1 MATFIQHTELQK
13 KSSNYFFLIRLILFV
28 LIAGLC
34 VFELF
39 LNFRG
44 LEAPAAMDQAQIARQ
59 IARGEGFTTKFFRP
73 LDVSTQ
79 DSKLG
84 KKKSPDFNHFK
95 ETNYAPLHAYA
106 LSAAIKAGEFDKF
119 DKNRM
124 DSEISNVYAG
134 DRWVAGVSMVFFLI
148 ALILA
153 YFLFTKLF
161 DEVLACSV
169 VAFMSLSELMLQYA
183 VSGLAQPMM
192 MALTLG
198 IACLLG
204 GAVHAQERYRNGQV
218 TAYLC
223 GAFVLAAVMCMS
235 NFLCIWPAIGL
246 LIFCACYFRPI
257 GLHAGLGT
265 VILAAGAVLPI
276 HLLLQPTGGILP
288 HVMHAIFFSF
298 GSDTGDLLLRATSDA
313 EVTFNSTDFFL
324 RLLGYTFGQW
334 GTLFHDMGGI
344 IVTPFFFLA
353 LFNKYKRRSV
363 EAVKWAVFAMWL
375 CSSVGMA
382 LFSEAGD
389 VSPTQLA
396 IVFTPFFTAYGLS
409 LVFNFL
415 ARLQLGVHF
424 RAYRALAIFTLLLI
438 SSGAF
443 LFELPV
449 KLHIG
454 ILTSARGVPHYP
466 PYYPPALNGKLYDI
480 TNANDV
486 IVTDQPW
493 AVAWYADRKAL
504 WMPTSVDDYTR
515 DMEAVFEKSQQGV
528 QGFLI
533 TPTSHSMPAG
543 GVAGVVKQAGDFAP
557 LALEGKLLILSPKHN
572 MAFAELFNAESQNST
587 KPLASLV
594 SSQGKFAHRNF
605 LLGAEMIYYSK
616 DEVQQPAEAK

>member
-1 MATFIQHTELQK
+1 MATFIQETELQK
-13 KSSNYFFLIRLILFV
+13 KSHNYFFLIRLILFV

-73 LDVSTQ
+73 LDITAQNSM
-79 DSKLG
+79 LG
-84 KKKSPDFNHFK
+84 KEKSPDFNHFQ
-95 ETNYAPLHAYA
+95 ETNYAPLHAYV
-106 LSAAIKAGEFDKF
+106 LSTAIKAGGFDKF

-124 DSEISNVYAG
+124 DPEISNVYAG

-148 ALILA
+148 SLALT
-153 YFLFTKLF
+153 YFLFAKLF
-161 DEVLACSV
+161 DEVLASSV
-169 VAFMSLSELMLQYA
+169 VAFMGLSELMLQYA
-183 VSGLAQPMM
+183 VSGLVQPMLM
-192 MALTLG
+192 VMLLG

-204 GAVHAQERYRNGQV
+204 GAVRAQERYRRGQM

-223 GAFVLAAVMCMS
+223 GAFVLVALMCLSNYLCFCLAV
-235 NFLCIWPAIGL
+235 GL
-246 LIFCACYFRPI
+246 LLFCAFYFRPF
-257 GLHAGLGT
+257 GAYAGLGAL
-265 VILAAGAVLPI
+265 ILLVFAAVPAY
-276 HLLLQPTGGILP
+276 LLLLPTGGILP
-288 HVMHAIFFSF
+288 HIVHAVFFSF
-298 GSDTGDLLLRATSDA
+298 GSDTGNLLLRSTSA
-313 EVTFNSTDFFL
+313 GAVTFNSTDFFL

-353 LFNKYKRRSV
+353 LFNKYKRNSV
-363 EAVKWAVFAMWL
+363 EAVKWAIFSMWL
-375 CSSVGMA
+375 CCSVGMA
-382 LFSEAGD
+382 LFGESGD

-396 IVFTPFFTAYGLS
+396 IIFTPFFTAYGLS

-415 ARLQLGVHF
+415 ARLQLGVYF
-424 RAYRALAIFTLLLI
+424 RAHRALAIFTLLLI

-443 LFELPV
+443 LFELPMN
-449 KLHIG
+449 LHIG
-454 ILTSARGVPHYP
+454 ILTSARGIPHYP
-466 PYYPPALNGKLYDI
+466 PYYPPALNGKLYDM
-480 TNANDV
+480 TNADDI

-504 WMPTSVDDYTR
+504 WLPTSIDEYTR
-515 DMEAVFEKSQQGV
+515 DMEPVFESSKQGV

-533 TPTSHSMPAG
+533 TPTSHSMPEG
-543 GVAGVVKQAGDFAP
+543 GLAGVVKQAGDFAP

-605 LLGAEMIYYSK
+605 LLGAEMVYYSK
-616 DEVQQPAEAK
+616 DEVQPTENK